1 MIISLIGS
9 TIPFLHNNRQPS
21 SFRIIIGCRFT
32 RSFADKNPDQSRPVR
47 QGRLRAHHNLHE
59 QLEDGIQRLAIA
71 MAPDTY
77 VRPHRRPG
85 SPELLIMRS
94 GWLGLK
100 IKSMA

>member
-1 MIISLIGS
+1 
-9 TIPFLHNNRQPS
+9 
-21 SFRIIIGCRFT
+21 
-32 RSFADKNPDQSRPVR
+32 
-47 QGRLRAHHNLHE
+47 
-59 QLEDGIQRLAIA
+59 